1 MSGWTDPWDRSEG
14 AELSLRTRVVGATSG
29 LLAAFAGVGAAE
41 GVASAVSGPSPV
53 VAVGTWAIDTSPA
66 WLREWAIRTFGV
78 DDKQVLVTGML
89 LTIALLAAVA
99 GAVGVTR
106 PRLAVAMSAAV
117 GSVGVLAVMT
127 VRGVHDPAL
136 VRAAPAVVALGVST
150 LGLMYLLRALEQPE
164 KPEAPSE
171 PVGLGARVAPRDE
184 PAQVAPERERPA
196 VMIPTRRPLA
206 LPSGLNR
213 RTFLTAAGAVG
224 VVGVTGGS
232 LWKLG
237 EQDSYA
243 TSALLSL
250 PSPVSPAAPA
260 GKADFGIPG
269 LTPYFTANDD
279 FYRIDTA
286 LVVPRINHLDW
297 TLKIHGL
304 VDRPIT
310 LTFDDLLKAPLIER
324 DVTLMCVSNEVG
336 GYYNGNARWLGV
348 RIADVLAS
356 VGIKPGADAVKSTS
370 FDGWTCGTPLSALTD
385 PARDAMFAIGM
396 NGQPLP
402 YDHGFPVRMVVPGLY
417 GFVSATKWITE
428 FEVTRFDEFEAYWTS
443 RGWSAQAPVKTQS
456 RIEVPQPYSDVLP
469 GRTQLAGM
477 SWSLHRGIRKVE
489 VLIDDVAYEAQ
500 LAPWDNKDTW
510 RQWRLPD
517 WKATTGNHT
526 IAVRAIDA
534 AGEVQTSKKARPDP
548 DGASGYHTVL
558 LPVT

>member
-1 MSGWTDPWDRSEG
+1 M
-14 AELSLRTRVVGATSG
+14 SLRSRAEGATSG
-29 LLAAFAGVGAAE
+29 LLAASAGVGAAE
-41 GVASAVSGPSPV
+41 GVATAISGLSPV
-53 VAVGTWAIDTSPA
+53 VAVGTWAIDISPA
-66 WLREWAIRTFGV
+66 WLRDWAIRTFGV

-89 LTIALLAAVA
+89 LTIAIL
-99 GAVGVTR
+99 GALVGAIGVTR
-106 PRLAVAMSAAV
+106 RRLAVALSAAV
-117 GSVGVLAVMT
+117 GLVGVLAVMT
-127 VRGVHDPAL
+127 VRGVNDSTLVRGAPAIVAL
-136 VRAAPAVVALGVST
+136 VVST
-150 LGLMYLLRALEQPE
+150 AGLAYLLRALEQAEPE
-164 KPEAPSE
+164 PAPAAG
-171 PVGLGARVAPRDE
+171 GLRARVSARDE
-184 PAQVAPERERPA
+184 PVEMVPAREMPA

-206 LPSGLNR
+206 RPSGFDR

-224 VVGVTGGS
+224 VVGVTGAS

-237 EQDSYA
+237 EQGSYA
-243 TSALLSL
+243 TSNLVTL
-250 PSPVSPAAPA
+250 PRPASPAAA
-260 GKADFGIPG
+260 VRRADFGIPG

-286 LVVPRINHLDW
+286 LVVPRVSHTDW
-297 TLKIHGL
+297 ALKIHGL
-304 VDRPIT
+304 VDRPVT
-310 LTFDDLLKAPLIER
+310 LTFDDLLQAPLIER

-370 FDGWTCGTPLSALTD
+370 FDGWTCGTPLAALTD
-385 PARDAMFAIGM
+385 PSRDAMFAIGM

-456 RIEVPQPYSDVLP
+456 RIEVPEPYSDVLP
-469 GRTQLAGM
+469 GRTEVAGM
-477 SWSLHRGIRKVE
+477 SWALHRGIRKVE
-489 VLIDDVAYEAQ
+489 VLVDDVPYEAQ

-517 WKATTGNHT
+517 WQATTGNHT
-526 IAVRAIDA
+526 IAVRATDA

-558 LPVT
+558 LPVA